1 MNMTAGDTRLLI
13 ELGRERG
20 LLRNQ
25 LAYVLA
31 TVRHE
36 TGGKMKPV
44 RENMNYRAE
53 RILEVFGAKHSAKV
67 TKAEAQ
73 KLAGN
78 PQALAERV
86 YGLGNPKKAAE
97 LGNTQKGDGYK
108 YRGGGYEQRT
118 GRRNFRR
125 VGLESNPDK
134 IVDPAEAAHAV
145 IKDMVE
151 GNYTGAKLSDFIT
164 LQKSDFTNARRV
176 INGLDS
182 AALIAGY
189 ARDYD
194 DALRAEGYGV
204 GNASPSDGPS
214 KPPEAPS
221 SPPTAD
227 PAPQPFGLVAL
238 VVKLFGAIAAI
249 FKGTTREQV

>member
-1 MNMTAGDTRLLI
+1 MNLNTGDTRLLI
-13 ELGRERG
+13 EVGRRRR

-31 TVRHE
+31 TVQHE

-118 GRRNFRR
+118 GRVNFRR
-125 VGLESNPDK
+125 VGLESNPDA
-134 IVDPAEAAHAV
+134 IVDPAEAAQAV

-151 GNYTGAKLSDFIT
+151 GNYTGKKLSDYIT
-164 LQKSDFTNARRV
+164 LKKSDFTNARQI
-176 INGLDS
+176 INRLDS
-182 AALIAGY
+182 AALIAGF

-194 DALRAEGYGV
+194 VALRAAGYGE
-204 GNASPSDGPS
+204 GST
-214 KPPEAPS
+214 KPAPVESTPEPEAPEES
-221 SPPTAD
+221 G
-227 PAPQPFGLVAL
+227 QPEPIGLGAFIL
-238 VVKLFGAIAAI
+238 KLFAAIAAI
-249 FKGTTREQV
+249 FKGKSSEQI

>member
-1 MNMTAGDTRLLI
+1 MNLNTGDTRLLI
-13 ELGRERG
+13 EVGRRRG

-31 TVRHE
+31 TVRYE

-86 YGLGNPKKAAE
+86 YGLGNPTKAAE

-118 GRRNFRR
+118 GRKNFRR

-134 IVDPAEAAHAV
+134 IVDPAEAALAV

-151 GNYTGAKLSDFIT
+151 GNYTGVKLSDYIT

-176 INGLDS
+176 INSLDS

-194 DALRAEGYGV
+194 DALRAEGYGK
-204 GNASPSDGPS
+204 GSI
-214 KPPEAPS
+214 KP
-221 SPPTAD
+221 D
-227 PAPQPFGLVAL
+227 PVDPVPQPETPIEPTPPQAGGLAAL
-238 VVKLFGAIAAI
+238 VVKLFAAIATI
-249 FKGTTREQV
+249 FKGKSREQI

>member
-1 MNMTAGDTRLLI
+1 MNMTTGDTRLLI
-13 ELGRERG
+13 EVGRERG

-44 RENMNYRAE
+44 RENMTYRAE
-53 RILEVFGAKHSAKV
+53 RILEVFGPKHSAKV
-67 TKAEAQ
+67 TYAEAQ

-97 LGNTQKGDGYK
+97 LGNTQKGDGFK

-118 GRRNFRR
+118 GRKNFRR
-125 VGLESNPDK
+125 VGLEVNPDK

-151 GNYTGAKLSDFIT
+151 GNYTGKKLSDYIT
-164 LQKSDFTNARRV
+164 LKKSDFTNARRV
-176 INGLDS
+176 INSLDS
-182 AALIAGY
+182 ATLIAGY

-194 DALRAEGYGV
+194 DALRAEGYGE
-204 GNASPSDGPS
+204 GSA
-214 KPPEAPS
+214 KP
-221 SPPTAD
+221 D
-227 PAPQPFGLVAL
+227 PVDAAPQPETPVEPAEPQATGLAAL
-238 VVKLFGAIAAI
+238 VVKLFAAIVTI
-249 FKGTTREQV
+249 FKGKPREQV

>member
-13 ELGRERG
+13 EVGRERG

-44 RENMNYRAE
+44 RENMNYRAA

-118 GRRNFRR
+118 GRKNFRR
-125 VGLESNPDK
+125 VGLENNPDK
-134 IVDPAEAAHAV
+134 IVDPAQAAHAV
-145 IKDMVE
+145 IKDMIE
-151 GNYTGAKLSDFIT
+151 GNYTGVKLSDYIT
-164 LQKSDFTNARRV
+164 LKKSDFTNARRV

-194 DALRAEGYGV
+194 DSLRDEGYGE
-204 GNASPSDGPS
+204 GSIN
-214 KPPEAPS
+214 
-221 SPPTAD
+221 
-227 PAPQPFGLVAL
+227 PAPTDPSPEPETPVEPDKPQPSGLAAL
-238 VVKLFGAIAAI
+238 VVKLFAAIAAI
-249 FKGTTREQV
+249 FKGKPREQV